1 MSCHDRQMDQET
13 GEKQQETRRLR
24 REQRHSTFALVEA
37 RHPLTTNIVTE
48 TMTVPE
54 RKALQSTAAALDVGL
69 SQSDRVRKT
78 GWISVRVCLPNQQ
91 QATPWMF
98 LRGSLP
104 VCN

>member
-54 RKALQSTAAALDVGL
+54 KKGATIYGGGTRRWA
-69 SQSDRVRKT
+69 
-78 GWISVRVCLPNQQ
+78 ISVR
-91 QATPWMF
+91 
-98 LRGSLP
+98 
-104 VCN
+104 